1 MQMQRLP
8 LVGDHLFGGTTSK
21 SKSFP
26 GGESL
31 KDSDASRWS
40 AVTFF
45 SDTTKLVLDSGGL
58 LMEAMTVREWFLPRA
73 TAGRRRSPAS
83 VDRCSTSPN
92 LLRVQMT

>member
-58 LMEAMTVREWFLPRA
+58 LMEAATVREPVTRPRLNRVPLA
-73 TAGRRRSPAS
+73 PAPAPP
-83 VDRCSTSPN
+83 VWD
-92 LLRVQMT
+92 

>member
-1 MQMQRLP
+1 MEEKHMQMQRLP

-58 LMEAMTVREWFLPRA
+58 LMEAMTVA
-73 TAGRRRSPAS
+73 Y
-83 VDRCSTSPN
+83 
-92 LLRVQMT
+92 

>member
-1 MQMQRLP
+1 MEEKHMQMQRLP

-58 LMEAMTVREWFLPRA
+58 LMEATNRRAAGPR
-73 TAGRRRSPAS
+73 GF
-83 VDRCSTSPN
+83 DRIARKSILS
-92 LLRVQMT
+92 L